1 LEDNVQRVIAKYQE
15 DPSNEE
21 ANPYYQNPDWMGYL
35 KEHNQKEPPK
45 KVPSAVGELVKTLTK
60 NKEVDEGFN
69 INNPWDYK
77 DPNSKPKEQKESPP
91 TEKDIPTHPEV
102 SKSDKYNEQGAL
114 KEWWDTRRKDYTQDP
129 EEQSP
134 AISIDRK
141 YASAEDVLANY
152 YFKNIPLLVEAGDFD
167 NFEEYVKV
175 AATLNDIVNKDT
187 HYKNNEK
194 MQRSKNCVVFLRNRS
209 NKSEIQ
215 SGKFVFNV
223 ASAAGHVHTV
233 VFQFY
238 RDEGQKP
245 NTYAECK
252 VEIACSCPSFLF
264 YGAQYYAVLGK
275 YMYSPRFRR
284 SLVPPTPQ
292 DQVSSYRGDRENPG
306 RGLNFRVCKH
316 ILAAYTLMKTWPIE
330 KHFEKY
336 PLEGPPSAIMNV
348 DEWKRIMKFEFSKKT
363 IIDSLRTK
371 PTKVPSVIR
380 AKWNSKRLTNWIENI
395 WVPRTDQQK
404 IDILKTLVEH
414 PEEVYFLA
422 LKEAD
427 IKGGVTPF
435 FAKKVFEILDL
446 TVKSKAKG
454 KPITEKDPEVPA
466 EQVET
471 GKGTGDVLEQMAG
484 AIKEKSEDKIEKQ
497 VEREVNKEVKK
508 TKTPMPEETVQGIID
523 DVKSDIQEEITKG
536 LGTDPGLKK
545 PSQRLIDKY
554 LNKITPTLVRRVLW
568 KYLKQ
573 SGTQET

>member
-1 LEDNVQRVIAKYQE
+1 MEDNVQRVLAKYQE
-15 DPSNEE
+15 DPSIEE
-21 ANPYYQNPDWMGYL
+21 ANPFYENPDWMKYL
-35 KEHNQKEPPK
+35 KEHNQGEPPK
-45 KVPSAVGELVKTLTK
+45 KVPPAVGELVKTLTK

-77 DPNSKPKEQKESPP
+77 DPNTKPKEQKDSPP
-91 TEKDIPTHPEV
+91 TDKEIVTHPEID
-102 SKSDKYNEQGAL
+102 KPDKYNEQGVL
-114 KEWWDTRRKDYTQDP
+114 KEWWDTRRKDYTQEP
-129 EEQSP
+129 EEQNP

-141 YASAEDVLANY
+141 YTASEDVLANY
-152 YFKNIPLLVEAGDFD
+152 YFENIPLLVDAGDFED
-167 NFEEYVKV
+167 FGEYIKV

-194 MQRSKNCVVFLRNRS
+194 MQRSKECVVFLRNRS

-215 SGKFVFNV
+215 SGKFIFNV
-223 ASAAGHVHTV
+223 SSTAGHVHTV

-238 RDEGQKP
+238 RDEGKRPQ
-245 NTYAECK
+245 TYADCK

-316 ILAAYTLMKTWPIE
+316 ILAAYSTIKGWPIE

-348 DEWKRIMKFEFSKKT
+348 DEWKRIMKFDFSEKS
-363 IIDSLRTK
+363 IVDSLKKK
-371 PTKVPSVIR
+371 PTKIPSVLKAR
-380 AKWNSKRLTNWIENI
+380 WTSKRLTNWIGSI
-395 WVPRTDQQK
+395 WVPRSDQQK
-404 IDILKTLVEH
+404 LDILKTLVEH

-427 IKGGVTPF
+427 LKGGVTPF

-454 KPITEKDPEVPA
+454 KPVTEKAPEVPA

-497 VEREVNKEVKK
+497 IEKEVSKEVKK
-508 TKTPMPEETVQGIID
+508 TKNPVPEETVQGIID

-573 SGTQET
+573 SGMQET